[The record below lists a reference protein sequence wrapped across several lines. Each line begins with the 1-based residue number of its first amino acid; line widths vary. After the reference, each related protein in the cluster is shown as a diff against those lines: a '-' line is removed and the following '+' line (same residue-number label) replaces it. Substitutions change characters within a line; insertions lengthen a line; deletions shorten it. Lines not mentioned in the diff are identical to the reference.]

1 MQAPSVKLTEPR
13 ASSVSMVGV
22 YSTINRTK
30 IKCFRIVLGFM
41 NGSPCLLGQSIIGF
55 ISCSLISA
63 SDVSITMAMLLT
75 KVLKLYSTPLSRKK
89 VLFYK
94 KTKQN
99 HSLLNYLFPE
109 PSTRSQCGTSS
120 KWTLSEDSLSN
131 YFFQDQEWP
140 LEDSLNHLSN

>member
-13 ASSVSMVGV
+13 ASSVSTVGV

-30 IKCFRIVLGFM
+30 IKCSRIVLGFM
-41 NGSPCLLGQSIIGF
+41 NGSPCLLGQSIIRF

-75 KVLKLYSTPLSRKK
+75 KVLKLYSTLLSR
-89 VLFYK
+89 